1 MSDESPDT
9 PGPGEAPTPPAAD
22 EAPTTPVTTADAG
35 PPDEAPT
42 EAVPPAAAAAPS
54 PAPAATPDRV
64 PGRGVFVPVWVA
76 VVVGILVVAGLGFA
90 IGWIAAPGDDSDA
103 SNAVATQPAP
113 ADQTPTPTPTP
124 GNGNG
129 ADRDR
134 SARDV
139 PGDDD
144 DDQLPPLLRG
154 AFFGV
159 TVESVDDDGGAR
171 ITSVA
176 DDGPAADAG
185 LQEGD
190 VVTAVDGDEVASSL
204 DLIRAVRQ
212 HEPGDSIT
220 VTYTRNGTSA
230 DAEVTLSERPATQSV
245 S

>member
-113 ADQTPTPTPTP
+113 TDQTPTPTP